1 MNVLCKSKEI
11 QSYVKD
17 LEIEVEGEI
26 YRATLTYDSECGYEL
41 AFYGKNGKGIEWPK
55 WADKYD
61 NATRS
66 LDYDLD
72 VASGMWEYCPAI
84 PKEMEIAL

>member
-41 AFYGKNGKGIEWPK
+41 AFYGSDDKGIEWPE

-66 LDYDLD
+66 LEYDLD
-72 VASGMWEYCPAI
+72 WESGNWRFVTPSEEAVA
-84 PKEMEIAL
+84 

>member
-1 MNVLCKSKEI
+1 MKVRATEKEI

-17 LEIEVEGEI
+17 LEIEVEGES

-41 AFYGKNGKGIEWPK
+41 AFYGHDGKGIDWPE

-61 NATRS
+61 NGQRS

-72 VASGMWEYCPAI
+72 EMSGNWEYTRDI
-84 PKEMEIAL
+84 MKEEIAL

>member
-1 MNVLCKSKEI
+1 M
-11 QSYVKD
+11 KD

-41 AFYGKNGKGIEWPK
+41 AFYGSDYKGIEWPE

-72 VASGMWEYCPAI
+72 WESGNWKFVTPSEEAVA
-84 PKEMEIAL
+84 

>member
-1 MNVLCKSKEI
+1 MKVRATEKEI

-17 LEIEVEGEI
+17 LEIEVEGES

-41 AFYGKNGKGIEWPK
+41 AFYDKNGKGIEWPE

-61 NATRS
+61 NGQRS

-72 VASGMWEYCPAI
+72 EMSGNWEYARDI
-84 PKEMEIAL
+84 MKEEIAL

>member
-1 MNVLCKSKEI
+1 MKIVCKEREI

-26 YRATLTYDSECGYEL
+26 YHATLTYDSYSGYEL
-41 AFYGKNGKGIEWPK
+41 AFYGHDGKGIDWPE
-55 WADKYD
+55 WADKYES
-61 NATRS
+61 RWS

-72 VASGMWEYCPAI
+72 EASGNWQFISKGEG
-84 PKEMEIAL
+84 E

>member
-1 MNVLCKSKEI
+1 MKVKCKEREL
-11 QSYVKD
+11 QAYLKD

-26 YRATLTYDSECGYEL
+26 YRATLTYDSYSGYEL
-41 AFYGKNGKGIEWPK
+41 AFYDRDGKGIEYPE

-61 NATRS
+61 TGQRS

-72 VASGMWEYCPAI
+72 EASGNWEYVTDV
-84 PKEMEIAL
+84 MRQEITL

>member
-1 MNVLCKSKEI
+1 MKITCKEKEI

-17 LEIEVEGEI
+17 LEIEVEGEV
-26 YRATLTYDSECGYEL
+26 YRATLTYDSYRWQEL
-41 AFYGKNGKGIEWPK
+41 SFYGHEGKGIDWPE

-61 NATRS
+61 NGQRS

-72 VASGMWEYCPAI
+72 EASGNWEFTN
-84 PKEMEIAL
+84 KGEGE

>member
-1 MNVLCKSKEI
+1 MKVTCKDKEI

-26 YRATLTYDSECGYEL
+26 YKATLTYDSECGYEL
-41 AFYGKNGKGIEWPK
+41 AFYGSNGEGIEWPE

-61 NATRS
+61 NGQRS

-72 VASGMWEYCPAI
+72 ELSGNWEYATGR
-84 PKEMEIAL
+84 EVQVA

>member
-1 MNVLCKSKEI
+1 MKITCKDKEI

-26 YRATLTYDSECGYEL
+26 YRATLTYDSYSGYEL
-41 AFYGKNGKGIEWPK
+41 AFYGSDGKGIDWPE

-61 NATRS
+61 NGQRS

-72 VASGMWEYCPAI
+72 EASGNWEFT
-84 PKEMEIAL
+84 KEREGE

>member
-1 MNVLCKSKEI
+1 MKVKCTDKEI

-17 LEIEVEGEI
+17 LEIEVEGES

-41 AFYGKNGKGIEWPK
+41 AFYGHDGKGIDWPE

-61 NATRS
+61 NGQRS

-72 VASGMWEYCPAI
+72 ELSGNWEFTRDI
-84 PKEMEIAL
+84 MKESV

>member
-41 AFYGKNGKGIEWPK
+41 AFYDKEGKGIDWPE

-61 NATRS
+61 NGQRS

-72 VASGMWEYCPAI
+72 WESGNWRFVTPSEEAVA
-84 PKEMEIAL
+84 

>member
-1 MNVLCKSKEI
+1 MKVRTIEKEI

-17 LEIEVEGEI
+17 LQIEVEGES

-41 AFYGKNGKGIEWPK
+41 AFYGHDGKGIDWPE

-61 NATRS
+61 NGQRS

-72 VASGMWEYCPAI
+72 EMSGNWEFTRDI
-84 PKEMEIAL
+84 MKEEIAL

>member
-1 MNVLCKSKEI
+1 MKVMCKDKEI

-17 LEIEVEGEI
+17 LEIEVEGES
-26 YRATLTYDSECGYEL
+26 YKATLTYDSECGYEL
-41 AFYGKNGKGIEWPK
+41 AFYDNNGNGIEWPE

-61 NATRS
+61 NGQRS

-72 VASGMWEYCPAI
+72 EISGNWEYVIGREVQVA
-84 PKEMEIAL
+84 

>member
-41 AFYGKNGKGIEWPK
+41 AFYGSDDKGIDWPE

-61 NATRS
+61 NGQRS
-66 LDYDLD
+66 LKRARELTGQNGQISTITGN
-72 VASGMWEYCPAI
+72 AH
-84 PKEMEIAL
+84 

>member
-1 MNVLCKSKEI
+1 MKITCKEKEI

-17 LEIEVEGEI
+17 LEIEVEGEV
-26 YRATLTYDSECGYEL
+26 YRATLTYDSYSGYEL
-41 AFYGKNGKGIEWPK
+41 SFYGHDGKGIDWPE

-61 NATRS
+61 NGQRS

-72 VASGMWEYCPAI
+72 EASGNWEFTN
-84 PKEMEIAL
+84 KGEGE

>member
-1 MNVLCKSKEI
+1 MKVKCVDKEI

-17 LEIEVEGEI
+17 LQIEVEGES

-41 AFYGKNGKGIEWPK
+41 AFYGHDGKGIDWPE

-61 NATRS
+61 NGQRS

-72 VASGMWEYCPAI
+72 ELSGNWEFTRDI
-84 PKEMEIAL
+84 MKESV

>member
-41 AFYGKNGKGIEWPK
+41 AFYEYDRIGQMGIDDNG
-55 WADKYD
+55 
-61 NATRS
+61 RS
-66 LDYDLD
+66 DYDLD
-72 VASGMWEYCPAI
+72 CR
-84 PKEMEIAL
+84 